1 MLVPSE
7 GVVNFCNWL
16 QNTPY
21 ALAIAGSTWAYPFVQ
36 TTHFTGLSIWVGT
49 NLIVDL
55 RLLGWIA
62 KTRNPAEFTRS
73 LFAWNWIGFTIAVIG
88 GLSLFST
95 DAVAFSR
102 NPALQLKLLLFLPV
116 ALIIHIIVQRKTIH
130 SWGIGDITPG
140 IAKIAGLAELLL
152 WLSVASAA
160 ANIPYFEKFL

>member
-36 TTHFTGLSIWVGT
+36 TTHFTGLSIWIGT
-49 NLIVDL
+49 NLAVDF
-55 RLLGWIA
+55 RLLGWFG
-62 KTRNPAEFTRS
+62 KHRNASEFTQS
-73 LFAWNWIGFTIAVIG
+73 LFAWNWIGFAIAVMG
-88 GLSLFST
+88 GASLFST

-102 NPALQLKLLLFLPV
+102 NPALQLKLLLFFPV
-116 ALIIHIIVQRKTIH
+116 ALIIHIFVQQKTIK
-130 SWGIGDITPG
+130 SWGASEMVAPMG
-140 IAKIAGLAELLL
+140 KIAGLVEFLL

-160 ANIPYFEKFL
+160 ANIPYYEKFL

>member
-36 TTHFTGLSIWVGT
+36 TTHFTGLSIWLGT
-49 NLIVDL
+49 SLALDF
-55 RLLGWIA
+55 RLLGWLGRGRKPYELA
-62 KTRNPAEFTRS
+62 QS
-73 LFAWNWIGFTIAVIG
+73 LFRWNWIGFVIAVIG
-88 GLSLFST
+88 GASLFST

-102 NPALQLKLLLFLPV
+102 NPAVQFKLLLFFPL
-116 ALIIHIIVQRKTIH
+116 ALATHIIVQQKTLK
-130 SWGIGDITPG
+130 SWGSFEVVPLK
-140 IAKIAGLAELLL
+140 AKIAGLTEFLL